1 MHKHDGIP
9 LLTHECD
16 VQGSQCGT
24 LEVNVWVLQHPNVKL
39 SGNFMVRNQIAYP
52 PQRPNHFIK
61 TRKLHPHCET
71 KHLSTVHT
79 CLCPTAMWHAD
90 KNAISDRV

>member
-24 LEVNVWVLQHPNVKL
+24 LEVNVWVFQHPNVKPN
-39 SGNFMVRNQIAYP
+39 GNFMVRNQIAYP
-52 PQRPNHFIK
+52 PQCPDHFIK
-61 TRKLHPHCET
+61 TRNCI
-71 KHLSTVHT
+71 
-79 CLCPTAMWHAD
+79 PTARRSTYPQCTRARPTAVWHAD
-90 KNAISDRV
+90 KNANSDRV